1 MSAAGSARR
10 RGEASLQAIAHE
22 VLARPEAGLR
32 LAVSRLDRRRFL
44 QLTGLAG
51 GGLMLAF
58 SLRPAGAATAPARET
73 VGAETLAPSAYL
85 RISTEGIV
93 IHATQPECGQGV
105 KTAMPMI
112 IAEELD
118 AAWSEVE
125 VRQSW
130 ISETDFGRQFAGGS
144 TGIPRVWL
152 PMRRAG
158 AVARVMLVAA
168 AAEHWGVAA
177 EDCTTA
183 DSHVLH
189 ASSGRRVAYVAL
201 ADAAARQPV
210 PDAERVALK
219 PREAFRLLGTRVT
232 GVDNTALVTGQPLF
246 GSDQQL
252 PGMRHAAYV
261 KCPAI
266 GGRVRSANLDVI
278 RALPGIDS
286 AFVLEGNGDLTELK
300 PGIAIVGRDTWAVMQ
315 AREALEVEWDETS
328 AARDDWAETLAE
340 ARRLTDSQGAERLA
354 DQGDLDAAL
363 AGATTT
369 VEAIYS
375 YAFVAHAQL
384 EPQTCTAW
392 YHADEGRIELW
403 APTQTPQRAVSNVA
417 GLLDLDESAIT
428 LHQLRMG
435 GGFGR
440 RLVNDPVCE
449 AAAIARRIDGPVKLQ
464 WTRED
469 DMHHDY
475 LRAGGFHALKGGL
488 DAEGRAVAWQ
498 NHFITFT
505 ADGRNPVFGGNM
517 RPNEDLGHLIANFRL
532 ERTQLPW
539 ASPCGFWRAPGASVF
554 AFALQGFL
562 HELSTAAGR
571 DHLEFLLEILGE
583 PRWLE
588 PDNTWALH
596 TGRAADVLKLAAEQA
611 GWGRTLPEG
620 RALGLAFYFSHAA
633 HVAQVAEVSVEDGQR
648 IRVHEVTVAC
658 DVGPIV
664 NLSGAENQSEGSVID
679 GLSAMAGQKL
689 THERGRVRESNFDR
703 YPLLRLPQAPR
714 VSTHFIQSD
723 WSPSGLGEPVLPPVA
738 PAVCNAVYTACGRR
752 IRQLPISEQGF
763 RLI

>member
-1 MSAAGSARR
+1 MSAPGVDRH
-10 RGEASLQAIAHE
+10 RGTRSLQTIAQA
-22 VLARPEAGLR
+22 VLTPPERCPG
-32 LAVSRLDRRRFL
+32 LAVARLDRRGFL

-58 SLRPAGAATAPARET
+58 SLRPAGAATDPA
-73 VGAETLAPSAYL
+73 GATADRDTLAPSAYL
-85 RISTEGIV
+85 RISTAGIL

-118 AAWSEVE
+118 AAWSDVE

-130 ISETDFGRQFAGGS
+130 ISEADFGRQFAGGS

-158 AVARVMLVAA
+158 AVARAMLLAA
-168 AAEHWGVAA
+168 AAERWGVAV
-177 EDCTTA
+177 EECTTA
-183 DSHVLH
+183 NSHVLH
-189 ASSGRRVAYVAL
+189 ASSGRRAAYIAL
-201 ADAAARQPV
+201 AEAAAHLPV
-210 PDAERVALK
+210 PDPDHIPLK
-219 PREAFRLLGTRVT
+219 SREAFRLLGTRIT

-252 PGMRHAAYV
+252 PDMLHAAYV

-278 RALPGIDS
+278 RALPGIES
-286 AFVLEGNGDLTELK
+286 AFILEGNGDLTELK
-300 PGIAIVGRDTWAVMQ
+300 PGIAILGRETWAVMQ
-315 AREALEVEWDETS
+315 AREALEVEWDETG
-328 AARDDWAETLAE
+328 AARDDWAETRAQALRLAE
-340 ARRLTDSQGAERLA
+340 AAGAERLA
-354 DQGDLDAAL
+354 AHGDTAKAL
-363 AGATTT
+363 AEAATT
-369 VEAIYS
+369 VEALYS

-392 YHADEGRIELW
+392 YHADEGRMELW

-417 GLLDLDESAIT
+417 GLLGLDEAAIT

-449 AAAIARRIDGPVKLQ
+449 AAAIAYRVGRPVKLQ

-469 DMHHDY
+469 DMRHDY
-475 LRAGGFHALKGGL
+475 LRAGGFHALKGAV
-488 DAEGRAVAWQ
+488 DPEGRAVAWQ

-505 ADGRNPVFGGNM
+505 ADGRTPVFGGHLQ
-517 RPNEDLGHLIANFRL
+517 PTEDLGHLIANFRL

-539 ASPCGFWRAPGASVF
+539 LSPCGFWRAPGASVF

-596 TGRAADVLKLAAEQA
+596 TGRAADVLKLAAAQA
-611 GWGRTLPEG
+611 GWGRPLPEG
-620 RALGLAFYFSHAA
+620 HALGLAFYFSHAA

-658 DVGPIV
+658 DVGQIV

-679 GLSAMAGQKL
+679 GLSAMAGQQL
-689 THERGRVRESNFDR
+689 THEQGRVRESNFDR
-703 YPLLRLPQAPR
+703 YPLLRMPQAPR
-714 VSTHFIQSD
+714 VRTHFIQSD
-723 WSPSGLGEPVLPPVA
+723 WAPTGLGEPVLPPVA

-752 IRQLPISEQGF
+752 IRHLPISQDGF
-763 RLI
+763 TLV